1 MGGVSGKVGGEIAI
15 RLRITGH
22 DHTRFRR
29 SGPGV
34 TSWAPGGRSSPSQNQ
49 EARMIFELRQYHIR
63 PGQREKWV
71 KCMEEEI
78 IPFQVKMGMVILG
91 SFTGEEDE
99 SVYVWL
105 RRFESEAERK
115 RLYDVVY
122 QSDYWKN
129 EIAPRVPSL
138 IDREQIKVTRLVA
151 TPHSVI
157 Q

>member
-1 MGGVSGKVGGEIAI
+1 MGGVSGNVGGEIA
-15 RLRITGH
+15 
-22 DHTRFRR
+22 TRFRVTGSR
-29 SGPGV
+29 SYTVSTIRPWCTLFGDFY
-34 TSWAPGGRSSPSQNQ
+34 SQ

-115 RLYDVVY
+115 RLYDLVY

-129 EIAPRVPSL
+129 EIAPKVPGL